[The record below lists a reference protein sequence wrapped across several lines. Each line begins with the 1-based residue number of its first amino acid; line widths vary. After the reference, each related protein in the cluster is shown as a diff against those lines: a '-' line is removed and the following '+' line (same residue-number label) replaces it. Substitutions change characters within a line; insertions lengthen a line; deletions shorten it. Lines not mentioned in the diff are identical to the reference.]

1 MSLEQQLNQMR
12 EEADKQALAL
22 FRPYIEQKIET
33 AKWMMRTYGNAPFWQ
48 NEINKWE
55 RIRTQ
60 LKAKGEAA

>member
-1 MSLEQQLNQMR
+1 MNTEPRHWNDAQGQR
-12 EEADKQALAL
+12 PTALVVWSG
-22 FRPYIEQKIET
+22 FIEKKIET